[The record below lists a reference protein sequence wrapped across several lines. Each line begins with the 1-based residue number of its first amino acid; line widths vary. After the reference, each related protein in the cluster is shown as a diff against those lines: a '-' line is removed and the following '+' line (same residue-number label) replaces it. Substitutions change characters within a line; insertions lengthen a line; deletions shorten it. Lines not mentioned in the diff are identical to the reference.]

1 MTSTSRIIGRP
12 QLHSGCSQQRPDCKR
27 PPIPQTNKAKL
38 LLASGIQAGEWMDNL
53 RQEYKVCLYLAD
65 ALIALGGPDTLED
78 DNEMRKQRS
87 KRAKQWSD
95 PPAFHGQIGS
105 PHLSGSKSSVRHMT
119 PQSRRPLWR
128 STHHSPVQRGFYQKG
143 LAQDVKKYVQGCA
156 ACSRAKQSN
165 EKPFGLLQSL
175 EIPKR
180 RWERI
185 NVDFATSCLRQHP
198 NTQRPTHTRGHL
210 ISRGNT
216 LTPRWVPSHLG
227 VDGNGVA
234 DEWARNTADRK
245 SVV

>member
-12 QLHSGCSQQRPDCKR
+12 QLHSGCSRQRPDCKR

-38 LLASGIQAGEWMDNL
+38 LLASGIQAGEWMGNL

-65 ALIALGGPDTLED
+65 ALIALGGQDALED

-128 STHHSPVQRGFYQKG
+128 STHHSPGAARILLERPSTRCQKVRPGMRGVQPCE
-143 LAQDVKKYVQGCA
+143 A
-156 ACSRAKQSN
+156 
-165 EKPFGLLQSL
+165 
-175 EIPKR
+175 I
-180 RWERI
+180 
-185 NVDFATSCLRQHP
+185 
-198 NTQRPTHTRGHL
+198 QRETVRPPA
-210 ISRGNT
+210 ISRDPKAT
-216 LTPRWVPSHLG
+216 LGAHQRRLHHQLLKTTPSDLPIR
-227 VDGNGVA
+227 
-234 DEWARNTADRK
+234 TAT
-245 SVV
+245 